1 MTAKTGG
8 GGTVGVCQL
17 AVFDAPPL
25 GHTKSQAKSAIGRH
39 NAPNIPVGC
48 EEQRLTPEPW

>member
-25 GHTKSQAKSAIGRH
+25 GHTKSQPKFTNVRP
-39 NAPNIPVGC
+39 NASNIPVGC